1 MKINLKILSVCV
13 ILLLAGIFTFWKTAV
28 KPLLYETF
36 QLVTGVEKLGPNT
49 FRMVPENTPYDRW
62 VDRHRENM
70 PVFEGILIQDVNSV
84 ELHPWPALG
93 ENISGVYLRFSDY
106 QLSDGRIIAL
116 PPSGKTTTQRHLF
129 EMDIYCLSG
138 RGYTMI
144 QQEGKAPERIDWQK
158 RALFSIPL
166 NVRYEHFNESDSS
179 ARILAVSSFP
189 LMMNVF
195 DNERIIFENKHEMT
209 ERYNAESDYLERME
223 RTSPNTT
230 TTNYVADALAYET
243 AQQLYR
249 REGATSMRWHIA
261 GNRAL
266 STHVAE
272 MIPKI
277 YKKAHR
283 HSSDAFIL
291 ILSGEGYSVIWSEGR
306 YAERQ
311 RINWQEGTLFV
322 PPIYWFH
329 QHFNPGD
336 KPARYL
342 AINTP
347 EFVENIG
354 LRFFEQLKYDMPGI
368 EAEWEKELKKLRPEG
383 SH

>member
-1 MKINLKILSVCV
+1 MTINLKILSICI
-13 ILLLAGIFTFWKTAV
+13 ILFFAGTFVFWRSAV
-28 KPLLYETF
+28 KPLLYESF
-36 QLVTGVEKLGPNT
+36 QMVTGVEKLGPNT

-62 VDRHRENM
+62 VERHREEM
-70 PVFEGILIQDVNSV
+70 PVFEGILIQDVRA
-84 ELHPWPALG
+84 EKLYPWPALG
-93 ENISGVYLRFSDY
+93 NNISGLYLRFSDY
-106 QLSDGRIIAL
+106 QLTDGRIIEL
-116 PPSGKTTTQRHLF
+116 PPAGKTESQRHFF
-129 EMDIYCLSG
+129 EMDIYCISG
-138 RGYTMI
+138 SGYTI
-144 QQEGKAPERIDWQK
+144 VQQEGKAEQRIDWQE

-166 NVRYEHFNESDSS
+166 NVRYVHINESSAP

-195 DNERIIFENKHEMT
+195 DNERVIFENSFQMT
-209 ERYNAESDYLERME
+209 ERYNGESDYFQKEVRKSDGF
-223 RTSPNTT
+223 TDA
-230 TTNYVADALAYET
+230 NYIADALAFET
-243 AQQLYR
+243 VQQLYR
-249 REGATSMRWHIA
+249 REGASSMRWHIG

-272 MIPKI
+272 MIPRI
-277 YKKAHR
+277 FKKAHR

-306 YAERQ
+306 FAERR
-311 RINWQEGTLFV
+311 RIDWQEGTLFV

-336 KPARYL
+336 TPARYL

-368 EAEWEKELKKLRPEG
+368 EEEWEEALKKIPPTG